1 MAQISKLKVAAGS
14 LVTLGGV
21 DLGHTVDGA
30 EIEIEREFTEV
41 KADIYGNTPIDY
53 VLTGQKATVK
63 LKLAEIHPGT
73 LAYVMPEADYDVGT
87 ADDQIHFGTKS
98 GYSLRNDALELV
110 ITPQGGGNA
119 GPGGDGNL
127 TFTFFK
133 AVSTD
138 GMKLAYKIDE
148 QSVFETT
155 FTALV
160 DESRAA
166 TDGRLL
172 GRMGPAAIS

>member
-14 LVTLGGV
+14 LVTFGGV

-30 EIEIEREFTEV
+30 EIDIERELTEV
-41 KADIYGNTPIDY
+41 KTDLYGNTPVDY
-53 VLTGQKATVK
+53 VLTGQKASVK
-63 LKLAEIHPGT
+63 LKLAEIHPNT
-73 LAYVMPEADYDVGT
+73 MAYVVPEADWDVGS
-87 ADDQIHFGTKS
+87 ADEHVHFGTKA

-110 ITPQGGGNA
+110 ITPQGGNS
-119 GPGGDGNL
+119 DGNL
-127 TFTFFK
+127 TITLFK

-138 GMKLAYKIDE
+138 DMSLAYKIDE
-148 QSVFETT
+148 QSVFEVT

>member
-1 MAQISKLKVAAGS
+1 MAQVSKLKVAAGS
-14 LVTLGGV
+14 LVTFGGV
-21 DLGHTVDGA
+21 DLGHTVDGC

-41 KADIYGNTPIDY
+41 KADLYGNTPIDY

-63 LKLAEIHPGT
+63 MKLAEIHPLT
-73 LAYVMPEADYDVGT
+73 MAYVVPEADWDVGT
-87 ADDQIHFGTKS
+87 TSDQVHFGTKA

-110 ITPQGGGNA
+110 ITPQGGNT
-119 GPGGDGNL
+119 DGKM

-138 GMKLAYKIDE
+138 NMTLAYRIDE
-148 QSVFETT
+148 QSVFEVT

>member
-1 MAQISKLKVAAGS
+1 MGRLNKLYVAAGS
-14 LVTLGGV
+14 RITLGGV

-41 KADIYGNTPIDY
+41 KTDLYGNTPVDF
-53 VLTGQKATVK
+53 VLAGQKATVK
-63 LKLAEIHPGT
+63 LKLAEISPDI
-73 LAYVMPEADYDVGT
+73 LSYVMPEADYDAASG
-87 ADDQIHFGTKS
+87 DNDHLHFGSKA

-110 ITPQGGGNA
+110 ITPQSGNS
-119 GPGGDGNL
+119 DGEK
-127 TFTFFK
+127 TVTFFK

-138 GMKLAYKIDE
+138 NAKFAYKIDE
-148 QSVFETT
+148 QSVYEVT

-172 GRMGPAAIS
+172 GRVGPTSIS